1 MRMKGLPHSIQ
12 TTTENNKY
20 KMIIQQEDNGKKGS
34 LYVEENGKRL
44 AEMVYT
50 WAGEKTFIVEHTE
63 VDPSLEG
70 KGVGKQLVHR
80 IVEFAREKNLKL
92 IPLCPFTK
100 AVIDRT
106 PAYQDVLRRDAAER

>member
-1 MRMKGLPHSIQ
+1 
-12 TTTENNKY
+12 
-20 KMIIQQEDNGKKGS
+20 MIIQQEDNGKKGS
-34 LYVEENGKRL
+34 FYVEENGKRL

-80 IVEFAREKNLKL
+80 VVEFAREKNLKL
-92 IPLCPFTK
+92 TK
-100 AVIDRT
+100 GVIDRI
-106 PAYQDVLRRDAAER
+106 PAYQDVLRAKSGE

>member
-1 MRMKGLPHSIQ
+1 M
-12 TTTENNKY
+12 T
-20 KMIIQQEDNGKKGS
+20 IQQDDDGKKGS
-34 LYVEENGKRL
+34 FYVEENGKRL

-80 IVEFAREKNLKL
+80 VVEFAREKNLKL

-106 PAYQDVLRRDAAER
+106 PAYQDVLRR